1 MSNFFDSVLQF
12 FQSIGDFI
20 QFILDSFK
28 QFFHMISLA
37 TGFFSTNLNGI
48 PSFVVPLILL
58 TVTCLVVKLVLD
70 LL

>member
-1 MSNFFDSVLQF
+1 MSDFFNSVLQW

-37 TGFFSTNLNGI
+37 TGFFATNLNGL
-48 PSFVVPLILL
+48 PSFILPMILL
-58 TVTCLVVKLVLD
+58 CVTCLVVKLVLD